1 MLQNSKE
8 NASYHLG
15 HAIIC
20 EQPFVPSKKEKR
32 LAYISAL
39 GTAIE
44 FYDFTLFGVFTP
56 IIASVFFPGYELKL
70 TLILFASSF
79 LMRPFGAIIFGFIG
93 DKWGRK
99 PALALSIFCMSIP
112 TFIIGIL
119 PSYASIGIAAP
130 IMLALC
136 RLSQGIFAGG
146 EHNGA
151 AIYVAEHWPKSAKG
165 LASSVVVSGLFL
177 GIFAAV
183 VSGILATNLF
193 PASFAWRIPFLLGI
207 VAGIIGFYIRLKLSE
222 TPEFK
227 TSSQASVKN
236 TYEQNVLKQRAPLR
250 LVVTE
255 NTAALFKTLSISGFI
270 GVVGY
275 IIAVYIN
282 IHLNTRLG
290 IPFNVSIT
298 LTAIC
303 MFSAFVS
310 CILTGK
316 ISDKLGSTFIMQLA
330 TGLFILLAYPIFIA
344 INTGDVHYIV
354 LANIVLGALT
364 GMVTSPLHAVINPL
378 FPVERRYTGTA
389 LGYSLGLSLFGG
401 TTPYIASI
409 LIDQL
414 QSNDSPAIYIIFTA
428 LLCFFALNLKQS
440 D

>member
-1 MLQNSKE
+1 MLQDTQKNTSDILKSQFLE
-8 NASYHLG
+8 VQKF
-15 HAIIC
+15 I
-20 EQPFVPSKKEKR
+20 PTKKEKR

-44 FYDFTLFGVFTP
+44 FYDFTLFGIFTP
-56 IIASVFFPGYELKL
+56 IIATVFFPGYELKL

-112 TFIIGIL
+112 TFIIGVL
-119 PSYASIGIAAP
+119 PSYKSIGIAAP
-130 IMLALC
+130 IMLAIC

-151 AIYVAEHWPKSAKG
+151 GIYVAEHWPKHAKG
-165 LASSVVVSGLFL
+165 LASSVIVSGLFL
-177 GIFAAV
+177 GIFTAV
-183 VSGILATNLF
+183 VSGIVTTNLF

-207 VAGIIGFYIRLKLSE
+207 VAGIVGFYIRLKLSE

-227 TSSQASVKN
+227 TNSNV
-236 TYEQNVLKQRAPLR
+236 TTQNKIHQSKTPLR
-250 LVVTE
+250 LVITE
-255 NTAALFKTLSISGFI
+255 NYYGLFNTLFIAGFI

-290 IPFNVSIT
+290 IPFNVSIS

-303 MFSAFVS
+303 MFSAFMA
-310 CILTGK
+310 CIFTGK
-316 ISDKLGSTFIMQLA
+316 ISDKYGANTIMILA
-330 TGLFILLAYPIFIA
+330 SSLLVLLAYPIFFA
-344 INTGDVHYIV
+344 INTGDFHYIII
-354 LANIVLGALT
+354 ANIGLGVLT
-364 GMVTSPLHAVINPL
+364 GMVTSPLHAVINQM

-401 TTPYIASI
+401 TTPYIASL
-409 LIDQL
+409 LIDKF
-414 QSNDSPAIYIIFTA
+414 QSNNSPAIYIIITG
-428 LLCFFALNLKQS
+428 LLCCLALNLKQKS
-440 D
+440 